1 MQSATAYL
9 LKLDTVLTLIFQ
21 HKSFNT
27 LNNNWLH
34 QETDERSDISRQRWV
49 ITASQRRGGT
59 LPSHTSWWEHE
70 KKSPA
75 DGKHQDESAQCM
87 MGKQSRNT
95 CAAAGVYVY
104 T

>member
-9 LKLDTVLTLIFQ
+9 IKLDTVLTLIFQ

-49 ITASQRRGGT
+49 ITASQHRRHT
-59 LPSHTSWWEHE
+59 LPSYTSWWEHE
-70 KKSPA
+70 KKLSRGWKTFDKSKNIRMKA
-75 DGKHQDESAQCM
+75 HSA
-87 MGKQSRNT
+87 
-95 CAAAGVYVY
+95 
-104 T
+104 